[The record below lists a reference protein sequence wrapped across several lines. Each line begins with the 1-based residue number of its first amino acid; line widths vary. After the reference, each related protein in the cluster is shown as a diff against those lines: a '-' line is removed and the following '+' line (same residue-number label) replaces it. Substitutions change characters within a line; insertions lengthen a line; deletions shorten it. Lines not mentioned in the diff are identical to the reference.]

1 MCVIHIYIHT
11 HFSYLFAP
19 GAYKPLGA
27 TRTELFDLP
36 RLNCFL
42 LKGSNVQ
49 FAPTGER
56 TAKTAFSGP
65 LHRKQG
71 IYGICFNHK

>member
-27 TRTELFDLP
+27 TRTELF
-36 RLNCFL
+36 CT
-42 LKGSNVQ
+42 
-49 FAPTGER
+49 PTELFKKKVFER
-56 TAKTAFSGP
+56 TLTQVS
-65 LHRKQG
+65 
-71 IYGICFNHK
+71 